1 MRKLIVNVLTVAMLA
16 LTVGA
21 IFSSCKDYDDEM
33 YADLN
38 GQIVDVNSNL
48 STLIAAQAQ
57 ELQDV
62 KAALEAAKVDCEAK
76 YNATQTSLK
85 NKQDSINALQSDV
98 DALQQNVKDNEARIK
113 ALEAEVQ
120 ANNANH
126 ATKAE
131 LEAAKAELQSQIDA
145 LEAAKTE
152 QQRLID
158 ALEANIND
166 IKTQMATKQQLT
178 DAIAAVNQSIAET
191 NAKFDGEILKANERV
206 DSVIANM
213 QANVVNVTSAL
224 TTLQTATQNLAQA
237 DEEIKDSIASIQQQ
251 METAQAY
258 FTSEVSKVATAAAQA
273 ATQAAANK
281 SEIDA
286 LKEIVNN
293 IKQCTDCDALKERCT
308 VLETKVAAIENEITA
323 IKEQAEAN
331 LAAAKKYT
339 DDAVKTVAD
348 ELATL
353 KSQFEATVTAF
364 NTKIAEMETAYKA
377 ADAELQNQ
385 INELKTKDA
394 ELEAK
399 IEENAKAIEELT
411 DEMDDVKDAL
421 NKRISSVVLQGA
433 YSPVVGYFA
442 MPTGMKSNILATYYG
457 MPMYDVNF
465 PTASTI
471 RYVDGI
477 VAFDERVMELLGF
490 DDNDGSFPAGVSYP
504 ANQPLVADTANAGK
518 LYMTINP
525 NDVDLSETAFKLVNS
540 LGEESPAILG
550 EVKKSSEKLSFGYT
564 RAGANNGFYEVTA
577 NIAPADVENATI
589 RINKSDIKDI
599 VSEFKNFSDG
609 INVNEVATK
618 FYSIIND
625 IADANAIEATWTDSL
640 GEHSVYSDYG
650 IAAVAVE
657 PLSYNFMADVNM
669 TSFPGLNRV
678 SNLVNNIIDKV
689 NISIPDFGISSIK
702 VPEITKI
709 EIKDLTPELLAKFNV
724 TIKDTVTYEL
734 DLNLDVPVDDVV
746 IDGDS
751 VAVPGTEVT
760 VPAQTVTVPSKTVD
774 VYFEETATWGTT
786 TIPAQTVD
794 IPEQKVTVGGQK
806 VWIEGQTVKI
816 PNVKVTYQDVL
827 EIPIEVSYDMRG
839 AVEDLY
845 GEMTGSIK
853 DVNKMLGEL
862 EDFMD
867 DINGILSDLKK
878 IEDIE
883 TSIVDAKD
891 KIKSQLNKYI
901 EKLNNKLCGLVNSIN
916 GKMQPT
922 MLVKT
927 TDGFSMLSTIKGSPS
942 VFNSASAVLVPTS
955 FNAEILAPA
964 FKKYVAVSN
973 VIDAATGKNAY
984 DGDATCVNVLK
995 AANSGDLNKVLEGST
1010 RTIEFN
1016 GQSGYIYEIT
1026 YSAVDYD
1033 GFISNSKYYITIK

>member
-16 LTVGA
+16 LTVGT

-48 STLIAAQAQ
+48 STLINAQAKDL
-57 ELQDV
+57 ESLKV
-62 KAALEAAKVDCEAK
+62 ALEAAKTDCEAK
-76 YNATQTSLK
+76 YSATQASLK

-98 DALQQNVKDNEARIK
+98 DVLQQSVNDHEARIK
-113 ALEAEVQ
+113 ALEEEVK
-120 ANNANH
+120 ANSANH

-131 LEAAKAELQSQIDA
+131 LEAAKEELQKQIDA
-145 LEAAKTE
+145 LEIAKAE
-152 QQRLID
+152 QQRKI
-158 ALEANIND
+158 EAIEKD
-166 IKTQMATKQQLT
+166 IKDLQSQMATKKQLD
-178 DAIAAVNQSIAET
+178 DAIKKVNESIETINDSINSFFGQITTINKNYSTISTTVNTLGDRVGTLETNMILKSEFNEVKSTANSAKAKADANKESIDSLGKIIDNLKSCECVDLTERLNNIEGTLKNDSIELAGLDEDIAELHERID
-191 NAKFDGEILKANERV
+191 NLKM
-206 DSVIANM
+206 DSVVAERIKEVTGATDSAPVPTIAALNDAY
-213 QANVVNVTSAL
+213 QKADKEVN
-224 TTLQTATQNLAQA
+224 
-237 DEEIKDSIASIQQQ
+237 DSI
-251 METAQAY
+251 
-258 FTSEVSKVATAAAQA
+258 
-273 ATQAAANK
+273 N
-281 SEIDA
+281 A
-286 LKEIVNN
+286 LKE
-293 IKQCTDCDALKERCT
+293 
-308 VLETKVAAIENEITA
+308 VLEEVITRLDAAI
-323 IKEQAEAN
+323 
-331 LAAAKKYT
+331 
-339 DDAVKTVAD
+339 DS
-348 ELATL
+348 L
-353 KSQFEATVTAF
+353 KGDMA
-364 NTKIAEMETAYKA
+364 
-377 ADAELQNQ
+377 
-385 INELKTKDA
+385 
-394 ELEAK
+394 
-399 IEENAKAIEELT
+399 
-411 DEMDDVKDAL
+411 DVKDAL

-564 RAGANNGFYEVTA
+564 RAGAANGFYEVTA

-678 SNLVNNIIDKV
+678 SNLVNNIINKV

>member
-1 MRKLIVNVLTVAMLA
+1 
-16 LTVGA
+16 
-21 IFSSCKDYDDEM
+21 
-33 YADLN
+33 
-38 GQIVDVNSNL
+38 
-48 STLIAAQAQ
+48 
-57 ELQDV
+57 
-62 KAALEAAKVDCEAK
+62 
-76 YNATQTSLK
+76 
-85 NKQDSINALQSDV
+85 
-98 DALQQNVKDNEARIK
+98 
-113 ALEAEVQ
+113 
-120 ANNANH
+120 
-126 ATKAE
+126 
-131 LEAAKAELQSQIDA
+131 
-145 LEAAKTE
+145 
-152 QQRLID
+152 
-158 ALEANIND
+158 
-166 IKTQMATKQQLT
+166 
-178 DAIAAVNQSIAET
+178 
-191 NAKFDGEILKANERV
+191 
-206 DSVIANM
+206 
-213 QANVVNVTSAL
+213 
-224 TTLQTATQNLAQA
+224 
-237 DEEIKDSIASIQQQ
+237 
-251 METAQAY
+251 
-258 FTSEVSKVATAAAQA
+258 
-273 ATQAAANK
+273 
-281 SEIDA
+281 
-286 LKEIVNN
+286 
-293 IKQCTDCDALKERCT
+293 
-308 VLETKVAAIENEITA
+308 
-323 IKEQAEAN
+323 
-331 LAAAKKYT
+331 
-339 DDAVKTVAD
+339 
-348 ELATL
+348 
-353 KSQFEATVTAF
+353 
-364 NTKIAEMETAYKA
+364 
-377 ADAELQNQ
+377 
-385 INELKTKDA
+385 
-394 ELEAK
+394 
-399 IEENAKAIEELT
+399 
-411 DEMDDVKDAL
+411 
-421 NKRISSVVLQGA
+421 
-433 YSPVVGYFA
+433 
-442 MPTGMKSNILATYYG
+442 
-457 MPMYDVNF
+457 
-465 PTASTI
+465 
-471 RYVDGI
+471 
-477 VAFDERVMELLGF
+477 MELLGF

-609 INVNEVATK
+609 INITDVATK

-625 IADANAIEATWTDSL
+625 VADANAIEATWTDSL

-689 NISIPDFGISSIK
+689 NISIPDFGINTIK

-709 EIKDLTPELLAKFNV
+709 EIKDLTPELIGKFFIKTTVSYDFSEYVEGDTIIIEKKTYTASDGV
-724 TIKDTVTYEL
+724 TTV
-734 DLNLDVPVDDVV
+734 
-746 IDGDS
+746 
-751 VAVPGTEVT
+751 
-760 VPAQTVTVPSKTVD
+760 
-774 VYFEETATWGTT
+774 
-786 TIPAQTVD
+786 TIPADTIIVAGKTIEKEIT
-794 IPEQKVTVGGQK
+794 IPFE
-806 VWIEGQTVKI
+806 
-816 PNVKVTYQDVL
+816 
-827 EIPIEVSYDMRG
+827 YDMRE

-867 DINGILSDLKK
+867 DINDILSDLKK
-878 IEDIE
+878 VEDIE
-883 TSIVDAKD
+883 TSIADAKD

>member
-16 LTVGA
+16 LTVGT

-48 STLIAAQAQ
+48 STLINAQAKDL
-57 ELQDV
+57 ESLKV
-62 KAALEAAKVDCEAK
+62 ALEAAKTDCEAK
-76 YNATQTSLK
+76 YSATQASLK
-85 NKQDSINALQSDV
+85 NKQDSINSLQSDV
-98 DALQQNVKDNEARIK
+98 DVLQQSVNDHEARIK
-113 ALEAEVQ
+113 ALEEEVK
-120 ANNANH
+120 ANSANH

-131 LEAAKAELQSQIDA
+131 LEAAKEELQKQIDA
-145 LEAAKTE
+145 LEIAKAE
-152 QQRLID
+152 QQGKI
-158 ALEANIND
+158 EAIEKD
-166 IKTQMATKQQLT
+166 IKDLQSQMATKMQLD
-178 DAIAAVNQSIAET
+178 DAIKKVNESIETINDSINSFFGQITTINKNYSTISTTVSTLDGRVGTLETNMILKSEFNEVKSTANSAKAKADANKVSIDSLGKIIDNIKSCECVDLTARLNNIESNLKEDSTALAGLDDDIAELHERID
-191 NAKFDGEILKANERV
+191 NLKM
-206 DSVIANM
+206 DSVIAERIKEVTGATESAPVPTIAALNDAY
-213 QANVVNVTSAL
+213 QKADKEVN
-224 TTLQTATQNLAQA
+224 
-237 DEEIKDSIASIQQQ
+237 DSI
-251 METAQAY
+251 
-258 FTSEVSKVATAAAQA
+258 
-273 ATQAAANK
+273 N
-281 SEIDA
+281 A
-286 LKEIVNN
+286 LKE
-293 IKQCTDCDALKERCT
+293 
-308 VLETKVAAIENEITA
+308 VLEEVITR
-323 IKEQAEAN
+323 
-331 LAAAKKYT
+331 L
-339 DDAVKTVAD
+339 DARID
-348 ELATL
+348 SL
-353 KSQFEATVTAF
+353 KG
-364 NTKIAEMETAYKA
+364 
-377 ADAELQNQ
+377 D
-385 INELKTKDA
+385 
-394 ELEAK
+394 
-399 IEENAKAIEELT
+399 
-411 DEMDDVKDAL
+411 MDDVKDAL

-525 NDVDLSETAFKLVNS
+525 NDVDLSETTFKLVNS

-609 INVNEVATK
+609 INITDVATK

-625 IADANAIEATWTDSL
+625 VADANAIEATWTDSL

-709 EIKDLTPELLAKFNV
+709 EIKDLSPELLAKFNV
-724 TIKDTVTYEL
+724 TIKDTVEYEL
-734 DLNLDVPVDDVV
+734 DLDVPVDDVIV
-746 IDGDS
+746 NGQNIN
-751 VAVPGTEVT
+751 VPGTEVI
-760 VPAQTVTVPSKTVD
+760 VPAQTITVPSRVVD
-774 VYFEETATWGTT
+774 VVFSDMSTGTT
-786 TIPAQTVD
+786 TIPEQVVTV
-794 IPEQKVTVGGQK
+794 PAQKVTVD
-806 VWIEGQTVKI
+806 GQTVWVDGQTVHV
-816 PNVKVTYQDVL
+816 PNVKYHDVL
-827 EIPIEVSYDMRG
+827 EIPIEVSYDMTD
-839 AVEDLY
+839 AVKDLY
-845 GEMTGSIK
+845 GEMTGSIE

-862 EDFMD
+862 ETFMD
-867 DINGILSDLKK
+867 DINDILSDLKK
-878 IEDIE
+878 VEDIE
-883 TSIVDAKD
+883 TSIADAKD
-891 KIKSQLNKYI
+891 KVKNQLNKYI

-942 VFNSASAVLVPTS
+942 VFNNASAVLVPTS

-1010 RTIEFN
+1010 RTIEFK

>member
-16 LTVGA
+16 LTVGT

-48 STLIAAQAQ
+48 STLIANQAQ
-57 ELQDV
+57 DLEDL
-62 KAALEAAKVDCEAK
+62 KAALEAAKTDCEAK
-76 YNATQTSLK
+76 YNATQASLK
-85 NKQDSINALQSDV
+85 NKQDSINAL
-98 DALQQNVKDNEARIK
+98 DAKIK
-113 ALEAEVQ
+113 ALEAES
-120 ANNANH
+120 ATH

-131 LEAAKAELQSQIDA
+131 LEAAKAELNAKIA
-145 LEAAKTE
+145 GLETVIE
-152 QQRLID
+152 D
-158 ALEANIND
+158 M
-166 IKTQMATKQQLT
+166 KTQMATKQQLT

-191 NAKFDGEILKANERV
+191 NAKFDGEILKANVRM
-206 DSVIANM
+206 DSIIANM
-213 QANVVNVTSAL
+213 QSNVINVTNTL
-224 TTLQTATQNLAQA
+224 TTLQTATENLAQA
-237 DEEIKDSIASIQQQ
+237 DEEIKDSIANIQQQ

-281 SEIDA
+281 SEVDA

-411 DEMDDVKDAL
+411 DEMADVKDAL

-442 MPTGMKSNILATYYG
+442 LPTGAKSNILATYYG
-457 MPMYDVNF
+457 MPKYDINF

-490 DDNDGSFPAGVSYP
+490 DDNDGSFSAGVSYP

-525 NDVDLSETAFKLVNS
+525 NDVDLSETTFKLVNS
-540 LGEESPAILG
+540 AGEEAPAVLCEI
-550 EVKKSSEKLSFGYT
+550 KKSSEKLTFGYT
-564 RAGANNGFYEVTA
+564 RAGVNNGFYEITA
-577 NIAPADVENATI
+577 NIASDKAQDATI
-589 RINKSDIKDI
+589 RIKKDDIKDI

-609 INVNEVATK
+609 INITDVATK

-625 IADANAIEATWTDSL
+625 VADANAIEATWTDSL

-657 PLSYNFMADVNM
+657 PLSYNFMNDRKPM
-669 TSFPGLNRV
+669 TSFPGINRV
-678 SNLVNNIIDKV
+678 SNLVNSIIDKV
-689 NISIPDFGISSIK
+689 NISIPDFGIGSIK

-709 EIKDLTPELLAKFNV
+709 EIKDLSPELLAKFNV
-724 TIKDTVTYEL
+724 TIIDTVEYEL
-734 DLNLDVPVDDVV
+734 DLDVPVDDVIV
-746 IDGDS
+746 NGQNIN
-751 VAVPGTEVT
+751 VPGTEVI
-760 VPAQTVTVPSKTVD
+760 VPAQQITVPSRVVD
-774 VYFEETATWGTT
+774 VIFSDGTAGTT
-786 TIPAQTVD
+786 TIPEQIVTVPQQTV
-794 IPEQKVTVGGQK
+794 KVD
-806 VWIEGQTVKI
+806 GQTVWVDGQTVHV
-816 PNVKVTYQDVL
+816 PNVKYYDVL
-827 EIPIEVSYDMRG
+827 EIPIEVSYDMTE
-839 AVEDLY
+839 AVEELY
-845 GEMTGSIK
+845 GEMTGSIE

-867 DINGILSDLKK
+867 DINDMLSDLKK

-891 KIKSQLNKYI
+891 KIKNELNRYI

-916 GKMQPT
+916 SKMQPT

-927 TDGFSMLSTIKGSPS
+927 TDGFSMLSTIKGKPS

>member
-16 LTVGA
+16 LTVGT

-48 STLIAAQAQ
+48 STLIANQAQ
-57 ELQDV
+57 DLEDL
-62 KAALEAAKVDCEAK
+62 KAALEAAKTDCEAK
-76 YNATQTSLK
+76 YNATQASLK
-85 NKQDSINALQSDV
+85 NKQDSINAL
-98 DALQQNVKDNEARIK
+98 DAKIK
-113 ALEAEVQ
+113 ALEAES
-120 ANNANH
+120 ATH

-131 LEAAKAELQSQIDA
+131 LEAAKAELNAKIA
-145 LEAAKTE
+145 GLETVIE
-152 QQRLID
+152 D
-158 ALEANIND
+158 M
-166 IKTQMATKQQLT
+166 KTQMATKQQLT

-191 NAKFDGEILKANERV
+191 NAKFDGEILKANVRM
-206 DSVIANM
+206 DSIIANM
-213 QANVVNVTSAL
+213 QSNVINVTNTL
-224 TTLQTATQNLAQA
+224 TTLQTATENLAKA
-237 DEEIKDSIASIQQQ
+237 DEEIKDSIAKLDEQ
-251 METAQAY
+251 MEEAQAF
-258 FTSEVSKVATAAAQA
+258 FTSEVSTVATTAAAA
-273 ATQAAANK
+273 ASKADANAK
-281 SEIDA
+281 ELEA
-286 LKEIVNN
+286 LKEVVNN
-293 IKQCTDCDALKERCT
+293 IKSCTDCEALKERCT
-308 VLETKVAAIENEITA
+308 KIESKITA
-323 IKEQAEAN
+323 IEGEIAAIKTQAEKN
-331 LAAAKKYT
+331 LAEAKKYA
-339 DDAVKTVAD
+339 DDAVKAVAD

-353 KSQFEATVTAF
+353 KSQFESTVTAF
-364 NTKIAEMETAYKA
+364 NTKLKDMESAYKA
-377 ADAELQNQ
+377 ADTKLQTQ
-385 INELKTKDA
+385 INDLKKADKA
-394 ELEAK
+394 LQK
-399 IEENAKAIEELT
+399 QIDENATAIDELTEELS
-411 DEMDDVKDAL
+411 DVKDAL

-442 MPTGMKSNILATYYG
+442 LPTGVKSNILATYYG

-477 VAFDERVMELLGF
+477 VVFDERIMELLGF

-518 LYMTINP
+518 LYLTINP
-525 NDVDLSETAFKLVNS
+525 NDVDLSETTFKLVNS
-540 LGEESPAILG
+540 AGEEAPAVLGEI
-550 EVKKSSEKLSFGYT
+550 KKSSDKLTFGYT
-564 RAGANNGFYEVTA
+564 RAGANNGFYEITA
-577 NIAPADVENATI
+577 NIASDKAQDATI
-589 RINKSDIKDI
+589 RIKKDDIKDI
-599 VSEFKNFSDG
+599 VNEFKNFSDG
-609 INVNEVATK
+609 ISINEVATK
-618 FYSIIND
+618 FYSVIND

-650 IAAVAVE
+650 IAAVSVE
-657 PLSYNFMADVNM
+657 PLSYNFMKDVNM
-669 TSFPGLNRV
+669 TSFPGLSRV
-678 SNLVNNIIDKV
+678 SNLVNSIIDKV
-689 NISIPDFGISSIK
+689 NISIPDFGIGSIK

-709 EIKDLTPELLAKFNV
+709 EIKDLSPELLAKFNV
-724 TIKDTVTYEL
+724 TIKDTVEYEL

-760 VPAQTVTVPSKTVD
+760 VPAQTVTVPSKKVD
-774 VYFEETATWGTT
+774 VYFEETDTWGTT

-867 DINGILSDLKK
+867 DINDILSDLKK

-891 KIKSQLNKYI
+891 KIKSELNKYI
-901 EKLNNKLCGLVNSIN
+901 DKLNNKLCGLVNSIN

-927 TDGFSMLSTIKGSPS
+927 TDGFSMLSTIKGKPS

-973 VIDAATGKNAY
+973 VIDPATGNNAY
-984 DGDATCVNVLK
+984 DGDATCVSVLK

-1010 RTIEFN
+1010 REVAFN
-1016 GQSGYIYEIT
+1016 GQAGYIYEIV

-1033 GFISNSKYYITIK
+1033 GFISNSKYYVKIQ

>member
-16 LTVGA
+16 LTVGT

-48 STLIAAQAQ
+48 NALIANQAQ
-57 ELQDV
+57 ELKDL
-62 KAALEAAKVDCEAK
+62 KAALEAAKTDCEAK
-76 YNATQTSLK
+76 YNATQASLK
-85 NKQDSINALQSDV
+85 NKQDSINAL
-98 DALQQNVKDNEARIK
+98 DAKIK
-113 ALEAEVQ
+113 ALEAES
-120 ANNANH
+120 ATH

-131 LEAAKAELQSQIDA
+131 LEAAKAELNAKIA
-145 LEAAKTE
+145 GLETVVE
-152 QQRLID
+152 D
-158 ALEANIND
+158 M
-166 IKTQMATKQQLT
+166 KTQMATKQQLT

-191 NAKFDGEILKANERV
+191 NAKFDGEILKANERI

-213 QANVVNVTSAL
+213 QANVVNVTSSL

-258 FTSEVSKVATAAAQA
+258 FTSEVSTVATAAAQA

-353 KSQFEATVTAF
+353 KSQFQATVTAF

-411 DEMDDVKDAL
+411 DEMADVKDAL

-550 EVKKSSEKLSFGYT
+550 EVKKSSEKLTFGYT
-564 RAGANNGFYEVTA
+564 RAGAANGFYEVTA

-609 INVNEVATK
+609 INITDVATK

-625 IADANAIEATWTDSL
+625 VADANAIEATWTDSL

-709 EIKDLTPELLAKFNV
+709 EIKDLSPELLAKFNV
-724 TIKDTVTYEL
+724 TIKDTVEYEL
-734 DLNLDVPVDDVV
+734 DLDVPVDDVIV
-746 IDGDS
+746 NGQNIN
-751 VAVPGTEVT
+751 VPGTEVI
-760 VPAQTVTVPSKTVD
+760 VPAQTITVPSRVVD
-774 VYFEETATWGTT
+774 VVFSDMSTGTT
-786 TIPAQTVD
+786 TIPEQVVTV
-794 IPEQKVTVGGQK
+794 PAQKVTVD
-806 VWIEGQTVKI
+806 GQTVWVDGQTVHI
-816 PNVKVTYQDVL
+816 PNVKYHDVL
-827 EIPIEVSYDMRG
+827 EIPIEVSYDMTD
-839 AVEDLY
+839 AVKDLY
-845 GEMTGSIK
+845 GEMTGSIE

-867 DINGILSDLKK
+867 DINDILSDLKK

-891 KIKSQLNKYI
+891 KIKNELNRYI

-927 TDGFSMLSTIKGSPS
+927 TDGFSMLSTIKGKPS

-1010 RTIEFN
+1010 RTIEFK

>member
-1 MRKLIVNVLTVAMLA
+1 MRKQIVNLLTVAMLA
-16 LTVGA
+16 LTVGT

-38 GQIVDVNSNL
+38 GQIVDLNSNL
-48 STLIAAQAQ
+48 STLIGAQAK
-57 ELQDV
+57 ELEDL
-62 KAALEAAKVDCEAK
+62 KAALEAAKADCENK
-76 YNATQTSLK
+76 YNSTQTSLK
-85 NKQDSINALQSDV
+85 NKQDSINAL
-98 DALQQNVKDNEARIK
+98 DAKIK
-113 ALEAEVQ
+113 ALEAES
-120 ANNANH
+120 ATH

-131 LEAAKAELQSQIDA
+131 LAAAKADLQAQIDA
-145 LEAAKTE
+145 LEADVT
-152 QQRLID
+152 
-158 ALEANIND
+158 D
-166 IKTQMATKQQLT
+166 IKAQMATKQQLD
-178 DAIAAVNQSIAET
+178 DAITAINNSIAET
-191 NAKFDGEILKANERV
+191 NAKFDGEILKANVRM
-206 DSVIANM
+206 DSIIANM
-213 QANVVNVTSAL
+213 QSNVINVTNSL
-224 TTLQTATQNLAQA
+224 TTLQTATENLAKA
-237 DEEIKDSIASIQQQ
+237 DEEIKDSIAKLQEQ
-251 METAQAY
+251 MEEAQAF
-258 FTSEVSKVATAAAQA
+258 FTSEVSTVAATAAAA
-273 ATQAAANK
+273 ASKADANAK
-281 SEIDA
+281 ELEA
-286 LKEIVNN
+286 LKEVVNN

-308 VLETKVAAIENEITA
+308 VLETKVAAIEGEIAA
-323 IKEQAEAN
+323 IKTQAEKN
-331 LAAAKKYT
+331 LAEAKKYA
-339 DDAVKTVAD
+339 DDAVKAVAD

-353 KSQFEATVTAF
+353 KSQFESTVTAF
-364 NTKIAEMETAYKA
+364 NTKLKDMESAYKV
-377 ADAELQNQ
+377 ADTKLQTQ
-385 INELKTKDA
+385 INDLKKADKA
-394 ELEAK
+394 LQK
-399 IEENAKAIEELT
+399 QIDENATAIDELT
-411 DEMDDVKDAL
+411 EGLSDVKDAL

-442 MPTGMKSNILATYYG
+442 LPTGAKSNILATYYG
-457 MPMYDVNF
+457 MPMYEVNF

-490 DDNDGSFPAGVSYP
+490 DDNDGSFHAGVSYP

-518 LYMTINP
+518 LYLTINP
-525 NDVDLSETAFKLVNS
+525 NDVDLSETTFKLVNS

-550 EVKKSSEKLSFGYT
+550 EVKKSSEKLTFGYT
-564 RAGANNGFYEVTA
+564 RAGAANGFYEVTA

-609 INVNEVATK
+609 INITNVATK

-625 IADANAIEATWTDSL
+625 VADANAIEATWTDSL

-678 SNLVNNIIDKV
+678 SNLVNSIIDKV

-709 EIKDLTPELLAKFNV
+709 EIKDLSPELLAKFNV
-724 TIKDTVTYEL
+724 TIKDTVEYEL
-734 DLNLDVPVDDVV
+734 DLDVPVDSV
-746 IDGDS
+746 IVNGQNIN
-751 VAVPGTEVT
+751 VPGTEVI
-760 VPAQTVTVPSKTVD
+760 VPAQQITVPSRVVD
-774 VYFEETATWGTT
+774 VVFSDMSTGTT
-786 TIPAQTVD
+786 TIPEQVVTV
-794 IPEQKVTVGGQK
+794 PEQKVTVD
-806 VWIEGQTVKI
+806 GQTVWVDGQTVHI
-816 PNVKVTYQDVL
+816 PNVKYHDVL
-827 EIPIEVSYDMRG
+827 EIPIEVSYDMTD
-839 AVEDLY
+839 AVKDLY
-845 GEMTGSIK
+845 GEMTGSIE

-867 DINGILSDLKK
+867 DINDILSDLKK

-891 KIKSQLNKYI
+891 KIKSELNKYI
-901 EKLNNKLCGLVNSIN
+901 DKLNNKLCNLVNSVN

-927 TDGFSMLSTIKGSPS
+927 TGGFSMLSTIKGKPS

>member
-16 LTVGA
+16 LTVGT

-48 STLIAAQAQ
+48 STLINAQAKDL
-57 ELQDV
+57 ESLKV
-62 KAALEAAKVDCEAK
+62 ALEAAKTDCEAK
-76 YNATQTSLK
+76 YSATQASLK

-98 DALQQNVKDNEARIK
+98 DVLQQSVNDHEARIK
-113 ALEAEVQ
+113 ALEEEVK
-120 ANNANH
+120 ANSANH

-131 LEAAKAELQSQIDA
+131 LEAAKEELQKQIDA
-145 LEAAKTE
+145 LEIAKAE
-152 QQRLID
+152 QQRKI
-158 ALEANIND
+158 EAIEKD
-166 IKTQMATKQQLT
+166 IKDLQSQMATKKQLD
-178 DAIAAVNQSIAET
+178 DAIKKVNESIETINDSINSFFGQITTINKNYSTISTTVNTLGDRVGTLETNMILKSEFNEVKSTANSAKAKADANKESIDSLGKIIDNLKSCECVDLTERLNNIEGTLKNDSIELAGLDEDIAELHERID
-191 NAKFDGEILKANERV
+191 NLKM
-206 DSVIANM
+206 DSVVAERIKEVTGATDSAPVPTIAALNDAY
-213 QANVVNVTSAL
+213 QKADKEVN
-224 TTLQTATQNLAQA
+224 
-237 DEEIKDSIASIQQQ
+237 DSI
-251 METAQAY
+251 
-258 FTSEVSKVATAAAQA
+258 
-273 ATQAAANK
+273 N
-281 SEIDA
+281 A
-286 LKEIVNN
+286 LKE
-293 IKQCTDCDALKERCT
+293 
-308 VLETKVAAIENEITA
+308 VLEEVITRLDAAI
-323 IKEQAEAN
+323 
-331 LAAAKKYT
+331 
-339 DDAVKTVAD
+339 DS
-348 ELATL
+348 L
-353 KSQFEATVTAF
+353 KGDMA
-364 NTKIAEMETAYKA
+364 
-377 ADAELQNQ
+377 
-385 INELKTKDA
+385 
-394 ELEAK
+394 
-399 IEENAKAIEELT
+399 
-411 DEMDDVKDAL
+411 DVKDAL

-477 VAFDERVMELLGF
+477 VVFDERVMELLGF

-609 INVNEVATK
+609 INITDVATK

-625 IADANAIEATWTDSL
+625 VADANAIEATWTDSL

-760 VPAQTVTVPSKTVD
+760 VPAQTVTVPSKQVD